1 MEMPK
6 MPDPNDFDC
15 TDGFQWVSFKNALE
29 SWERVAK
36 HLIDVAHQK
45 PSLPAEETLAKE
57 TPNGK

>member
-45 PSLPAEETLAKE
+45 SSLPAEETTK
-57 TPNGK
+57 P